1 MQAANSLGVGPV
13 ILSDGPEP
21 RWQHG
26 FGIEFALQTGAP
38 GVFCFC
44 SDTSQLFAGALH
56 ACGVDLQ
63 SFVCAQ
69 AAELVASSMSGQ
81 ESTSSCSVP
90 DASNVV
96 CLRTRGGEARPY
108 LRIPNFAAEVVVSC
122 RYHVVLFCAAQV
134 IKMRDL
140 QAAFAFGGKRK
151 LEEDPALVSIHDA
164 EFGAQHGDI
173 GLGFFY
179 DTEGTTQKFSETYGN
194 RDRLSTQQRKYRKRS
209 GALLAEFERVEPHLA
224 HDAEILRHMSQLR
237 KVVRALDSYESGQSG
252 CVVYGLKDLKRITG
266 DSTCG
271 LTAAAQRLSAKARC
285 MLGRVG
291 VFN

>member
-1 MQAANSLGVGPV
+1 
-13 ILSDGPEP
+13 
-21 RWQHG
+21 
-26 FGIEFALQTGAP
+26 
-38 GVFCFC
+38 
-44 SDTSQLFAGALH
+44 
-56 ACGVDLQ
+56 
-63 SFVCAQ
+63 
-69 AAELVASSMSGQ
+69 
-81 ESTSSCSVP
+81 
-90 DASNVV
+90 
-96 CLRTRGGEARPY
+96 
-108 LRIPNFAAEVVVSC
+108 
-122 RYHVVLFCAAQV
+122 
-134 IKMRDL
+134 MRDL

-194 RDRLSTQQRKYRKRS
+194 RDRLSAQQRKYRKRS

>member
-140 QAAFAFGGKRK
+140 QAAFALGKRK
-151 LEEDPALVSIHDA
+151 LEADPALVSIHDA

-271 LTAAAQRLSAKARC
+271 LTAAAQGLSAKARC

>member
-1 MQAANSLGVGPV
+1 MQKMQAANSLGVGPV

-63 SFVCAQ
+63 SFVCSQ

-122 RYHVVLFCAAQV
+122 RYHAVLFCAAQV
-134 IKMRDL
+134 I
-140 QAAFAFGGKRK
+140 
-151 LEEDPALVSIHDA
+151 
-164 EFGAQHGDI
+164 
-173 GLGFFY
+173 
-179 DTEGTTQKFSETYGN
+179 
-194 RDRLSTQQRKYRKRS
+194 
-209 GALLAEFERVEPHLA
+209 
-224 HDAEILRHMSQLR
+224 
-237 KVVRALDSYESGQSG
+237 
-252 CVVYGLKDLKRITG
+252 
-266 DSTCG
+266 
-271 LTAAAQRLSAKARC
+271 
-285 MLGRVG
+285 
-291 VFN
+291 